1 LIDVDGFKD
10 LNERHGQLLGDS
22 VLLLVAER
30 LRSCTRES
38 DTVARVGG
46 DEFLVVC
53 EEGELAPGSLQTT
66 ENLLRAFASPLE
78 LERSGGKLEIT
89 FSIGSSSIGDRTVPS
104 ARRLLEQAEEALARA
119 RGRGPGNYAHHSG
132 DLAKTN
138 GHRAASSIELLNA
151 EPAET
156 NGKPAEPS
164 PTEQLVRHM
173 YDVWGPGERD
183 DWISCFHEE
192 IEYIPSAGLSG
203 FDAIYRGHEGMRRFW
218 SHKED
223 GWESTEVVLL
233 HFEERGDNFV
243 VFVLASLVMK
253 GTGAQI
259 EVSLHQGGKMRDGLI
274 YRLGGYESRTEAFQA
289 LEARD

>member
-1 LIDVDGFKD
+1 
-10 LNERHGQLLGDS
+10 
-22 VLLLVAER
+22 
-30 LRSCTRES
+30 LRSCTRDA
-38 DTVARVGG
+38 DTLARVGS

-53 EEGELAPGSLQTT
+53 EEVDLAPGTLPTT
-66 ENLLRAFASPLE
+66 ENLREAFSSPLVLDRTRE
-78 LERSGGKLEIT
+78 TIEIT

-104 ARRLLEQAEEALARA
+104 ARRLLDQAEEALARA
-119 RGRGPGNYAHHSG
+119 RRRGPGSYAHHSG

-164 PTEQLVRHM
+164 PTEELVRHM
-173 YDVWGPGERD
+173 YDLWGPGKPDE
-183 DWISCFHEE
+183 WISCFHDE